1 MGALSRKKKRSQ
13 EVPMPAG
20 SAGILSF
27 YQEKTDS
34 IVKIRP
40 EIVIGLTITLIL
52 AVILASVFIPR

>member
-1 MGALSRKKKRSQ
+1 MSRRKKRST
-13 EVPMPAG
+13 EAPMPAG

-40 EIVIGLTITLIL
+40 ELVIGMTLTLIL
-52 AVILASVFIPR
+52 VVLLSSIFLA

>member
-1 MGALSRKKKRSQ
+1 
-13 EVPMPAG
+13 MPAG

-34 IVKIRP
+34 VIKIRP

-52 AVILASVFIPR
+52 TVIIASILVPR

>member
-1 MGALSRKKKRSQ
+1 MSRRKKRSS
-13 EVPMPAG
+13 EAPMPAG

-40 EIVIGLTITLIL
+40 ELVIGMTLTLIIVVL
-52 AVILASVFIPR
+52 LSSIFLT

>member
-1 MGALSRKKKRSQ
+1 
-13 EVPMPAG
+13 MPAG

-34 IVKIRP
+34 VVKIRP

-52 AVILASVFIPR
+52 TVIIASILVPR

>member
-1 MGALSRKKKRSQ
+1 
-13 EVPMPAG
+13 MPAG